1 MIFRSIQRY
10 LINYAYFPNS
20 TTSTLSV
27 GSTGSQARLI
37 QSSHAPSNYQPVLLK
52 DLGKQNNDLSTST
65 TTTTGSA
72 NELQTYFVD
81 DDVDENGSNN
91 YYRNNKNNH
100 NNYNNKNDDLNANA
114 KITKTRN
121 DDEKYTDKVMDNHL
135 KVLERETSI
144 ETDMTQDIEKYM
156 ENLKEKHYE
165 YQQVLTKNTINSDKK
180 AIKGLPPR
188 TDSSDAGI
196 STGPETTSQT
206 NTSDESPAEELKT
219 KIVTIDKKVD
229 KVFVSSERRKSTG
242 DKGSSTPKGD
252 GSQTPKKILKSP
264 RQSIELS
271 RSPDRS
277 KSTGS
282 SPVKIYRVKTPKDS
296 LDIDRLTVIK
306 QSSRDKSPETEKGR
320 RHSPSQRRSSEAG
333 ILKRSLSPKTDK
345 DGVPVGILK
354 RSASPNKARSPDG
367 IRKSLSPC
375 SSFDIRSPNT
385 GLSPRGS
392 ICESRS
398 PDRMGSR
405 LCVQSSVSPRG
416 SFDSRSPDRG
426 YDHPRLLVRNNS
438 PRSSFESRS
447 PDRGRRSLSASARS
461 SFDSQRS
468 SERYY
473 KYSPYPSFECSS
485 PERDPKRPSKSL
497 DRSPRN
503 TSPYGNAPP
512 YYLPPDPRYFRQ
524 DSAGSQRSYSDETI
538 IARPAYPDY
547 PPSSGFSADSLHRL
561 PVEHPTCV
569 ECLYSRKPS

>member
-1 MIFRSIQRY
+1 M
-10 LINYAYFPNS
+10 
-20 TTSTLSV
+20 
-27 GSTGSQARLI
+27 
-37 QSSHAPSNYQPVLLK
+37 K
-52 DLGKQNNDLSTST
+52 DLGKQNNDLFTST
-65 TTTTGSA
+65 NA
-72 NELQTYFVD
+72 LQTNFVD
-81 DDVDENGSNN
+81 DDVVVENGSNT
-91 YYRNNKNNH
+91 YNNNNRH
-100 NNYNNKNDDLNANA
+100 SNTNTNNNYNKNDNLNANT
-114 KITKTRN
+114 KQTKTRN

-165 YQQVLTKNTINSDKK
+165 YQQVYTKNVINTKEGF
-180 AIKGLPPR
+180 IKSLPPR
-188 TDSSDAGI
+188 ADSSDAGI

-219 KIVTIDKKVD
+219 KVVTIDKKVD
-229 KVFVSSERRKSTG
+229 KVFVSTERRKSTG
-242 DKGSSTPKGD
+242 DKQGSGTPKGD

-277 KSTGS
+277 KSNGS

-296 LDIDRLTVIK
+296 LDIERLTVIK
-306 QSSRDKSPETEKGR
+306 QGSRDKSPEVEKGR
-320 RHSPSQRRSSEAG
+320 RHSPSQRRSSETG

-345 DGVPVGILK
+345 DGAPIGILK
-354 RSASPNKARSPDG
+354 RSASPSNKARSPDG

-375 SSFDIRSPNT
+375 SSFDIRSPNSA
-385 GLSPRGS
+385 LSPRGS

-405 LCVQSSVSPRG
+405 LFVQSSISPRG
-416 SFDSRSPDRG
+416 SFDSRSPDRAG
-426 YDHPRLLVRNNS
+426 PYDQPRLLVRNNS

-468 SERYY
+468 SEKYY

-485 PERDPKRPSKSL
+485 PERESRRPSKSL

-503 TSPYGNAPP
+503 ASPFGNAPP

-524 DSAGSQRSYSDETI
+524 DSTGSQRSYSDETI
-538 IARPAYPDY
+538 IARSAYPDY
-547 PPSSGFSADSLHRL
+547 PPGFASADSLQRL
-561 PVEHPTCV
+561 PIEHPACV

>member
-1 MIFRSIQRY
+1 MSR
-10 LINYAYFPNS
+10 NS

-52 DLGKQNNDLSTST
+52 DLGKQNNDLFTPT
-65 TTTTGSA
+65 
-72 NELQTYFVD
+72 NELQTTYVD
-81 DDVDENGSNN
+81 DDVVVENGSNN
-91 YYRNNKNNH
+91 YNSRTSS
-100 NNYNNKNDDLNANA
+100 NNYNNNDDLNANT

-165 YQQVLTKNTINSDKK
+165 YQQVRAKNAINADTKGIM
-180 AIKGLPPR
+180 KGLPPR

-219 KIVTIDKKVD
+219 KVVTIDKKVD
-229 KVFVSSERRKSTG
+229 KVFVSTERRKSTG
-242 DKGSSTPKGD
+242 EKGSGTPKGD

-277 KSTGS
+277 KSNGS

-296 LDIDRLTVIK
+296 LDIERLTVIK
-306 QSSRDKSPETEKGR
+306 QGSRDKSPEVEKGR
-320 RHSPSQRRSSEAG
+320 RHSPSQRRSSETG

-345 DGVPVGILK
+345 DGAPIGILK

-405 LCVQSSVSPRG
+405 LFVQSSISPRG

-426 YDHPRLLVRNNS
+426 GPSYDQPRLLVRNSS

-468 SERYY
+468 SEKYY

-485 PERDPKRPSKSL
+485 PERDSRRPSKSL

-503 TSPYGNAPP
+503 GSPYGNAPP

-538 IARPAYPDY
+538 IARPEYPDY
-547 PPSSGFSADSLHRL
+547 PPALGYSADSLQRL
-561 PVEHPTCV
+561 PIEHPACV